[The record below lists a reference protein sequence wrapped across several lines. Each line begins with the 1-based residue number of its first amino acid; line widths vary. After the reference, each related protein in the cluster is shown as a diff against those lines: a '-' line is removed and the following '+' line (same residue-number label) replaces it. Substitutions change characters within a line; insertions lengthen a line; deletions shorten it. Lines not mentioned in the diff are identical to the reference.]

1 MSSDIVECPLGPK
14 LPLIENHSA
23 AFTNHQRRANENLE
37 MPFTI
42 PILFLK
48 TSSADACYVVGKW
61 CKPPKMVQIKRF

>member
-14 LPLIENHSA
+14 LPLIENYSA

-37 MPFTI
+37 MPFTT

-48 TSSADACYVVGKW
+48 PYQLMLAMLLVNGASLPRWFK
-61 CKPPKMVQIKRF
+61 